1 MTDKKI
7 EALAGKVNVLAESV
21 ATLATIVHNLQGS
34 PPQAPPP
41 LARWTEKAVQTK
53 IHFVKERQGR
63 KMMNLQP
70 QHVEQIEE
78 EITQPKRSL
87 HNYTVAT
94 NVNPSQHNPTH

>member
-7 EALAGKVNVLAESV
+7 EAQAAKINVLAESM
-21 ATLATIVHNLQGS
+21 AALATIVHNLQGS

-41 LARWTEKAVQTK
+41 PPPARWMEKAVQTE
-53 IHFVKERQGR
+53 IYFTKERQGR
-63 KMMNLQP
+63 TMMNLQP

-87 HNYTVAT
+87 PNHTIAT
-94 NVNPSQHNPTH
+94 NVNPS